1 MLNQACRSHGWQA
14 AKTDP
19 MYQLSLNFD
28 AVSSTPVAPAPT
40 SRQLRSMCYE
50 NMIQASILN
59 RELRRQESA
68 ARSAEVKAWASKMNA
83 WVPEG
88 QKAEDQLDLI
98 TAKADKSK
106 HLSKTDLRIIES
118 LFLPDILRNILTS

>member
-1 MLNQACRSHGWQA
+1 MN
-14 AKTDP
+14 
-19 MYQLSLNFD
+19 QLSLNFE

-40 SRQLRSMCYE
+40 ARQLRSMCYE

-68 ARSAEVKAWASKMNA
+68 LRTAEVKAWESKMNT
-83 WVPEG
+83 WVPED

-98 TAKADKSK
+98 TAKADKGK
-106 HLSKTDLRIIES
+106 PLSITDLRIIET
-118 LFLPDILRNILTS
+118 LFLPDILRNTLTSLVP